1 MKLAL
6 TAAQA
11 QALARTKAQACRA
24 TKAWMTGA
32 FAGLAIAALMAQ
44 AAYPASDA
52 AAGQAAEAEIIT
64 SHGYSYFGDLRYPA
78 DYTHFDYVNP
88 DAPKGGEISLAVT
101 GSFSSMNP
109 YSRKDRAGAYSWM
122 AYESLLGDMPAT
134 SEGAPAD
141 VYGESYGLLAE
152 RLEYDAGKNW
162 VIFYMRPEARFSDG
176 TPVTAHDVVF
186 SHNLFLD
193 QGLQSYAEAV
203 RRRVTDAE
211 ALDDHTVKFTFAPG
225 ISRRS
230 LVDQVGSVP
239 VFPKAWYEETG
250 ARLDEPRMDPAPGSG
265 PYVLDSA
272 VADRSITYQRNPDY
286 WGRDLPINVGRHNF
300 DTISVIYFA
309 DDSVAFQAFTAG
321 EYTFR
326 AETTSKTWAT
336 GYNFPAVEAG
346 WVKLEEIPD
355 GSPPTPSG
363 FVFNLGR
370 EKLQDVRVREAIAL
384 GFNFEWTNE
393 SLQYGLFEQRD
404 SFVQDTPLEAMG
416 PPKGTELELLQSL
429 GDLIPEEMLSEPAV
443 SAHNS
448 DPERLTDRRNLR
460 RAMSLLDEAGWPVDA
475 SGQRRNAAGEALTIE
490 LPVSSAGSAT
500 IGAVVENFINN
511 LQTMGIDARM
521 DKIDSSQYTLR
532 NRDRDYDI
540 IFDNYM
546 AFLQPGTGLMQRF
559 GSSEAAFSLFNP
571 AGLASPM
578 VDAII
583 NAALETDDLEMQNA
597 ALMALDRALRYE
609 RFMIPVWYNDA
620 HWVAYWDK
628 FAHPDPVPP
637 YALGVLDF
645 WWVDADKAA
654 ALAASGEL
662 R

>member
-1 MKLAL
+1 MRMAHIAREARARIPRLRGAL
-6 TAAQA
+6 
-11 QALARTKAQACRA
+11 
-24 TKAWMTGA
+24 
-32 FAGLAIAALMAQ
+32 AGLALAALAVQ
-44 AAYPASDA
+44 PALASENIA
-52 AAGQAAEAEIIT
+52 KTGTEAGTEAEIIS
-64 SHGYSYFGDLRYPA
+64 SHGYSYFGDLKYPA

-152 RLEYDAGKNW
+152 RLEYNAGKNW

-176 TPVTAHDVVF
+176 TPVTAQDVVF
-186 SHNLFLD
+186 SHNLFLE
-193 QGLQSYAEAV
+193 QGLKSYAEAV
-203 RRRVTDAE
+203 KRRVTGAE
-211 ALDDHTVKFTFAPG
+211 ALDDHTVKFTFAKG

-230 LVDQVGSVP
+230 LVDQVGNVP
-239 VFPKAWYEETG
+239 VFPKAWYEKTG

-265 PYVLDSA
+265 PYVLESA
-272 VADRSITYQRNPDY
+272 SPDRSITYKRNPDY

-300 DTISVIYFA
+300 DTISILYFA
-309 DDSVAFQAFTAG
+309 DDSVAFQAFAAG

-336 GYNFPAVEAG
+336 GYNFPAVQEG
-346 WVKLEEIPD
+346 LVKLEEIPD

-363 FVFNLGR
+363 FVFNLGHD
-370 EKLQDVRVREAIAL
+370 KLRDVRVREAVAL

-393 SLQYGLFEQRD
+393 SLQYGLFGQRD
-404 SFVQDTPLEAMG
+404 SFVQDTPLEAVG
-416 PPKGTELELLQSL
+416 PPEGAELDLLKSL
-429 GDLIPEEMLSEPAV
+429 GDVVPADMLTQPAV
-443 SAHNS
+443 VAHTS

-460 RAMSLLDEAGWPVDA
+460 RAMKLLDEAGWPVDA
-475 SGQRRNAAGEALTIE
+475 NGQRRNAAGEALTIE

-500 IGAVVENFINN
+500 IGAVVENFIKN
-511 LQTMGIDARM
+511 LQAMGIDARM

-532 NRDRDYDI
+532 SRDRDYDI
-540 IFDNYM
+540 IFDDYM
-546 AFLQPGTGLMQRF
+546 AFLEPGTGLMQRF
-559 GSSEAAFSLFNP
+559 GSGEAAYSLFNP

-628 FAHPDPVPP
+628 FDHPETMPP

-645 WWVDADKAA
+645 WWVDAEKAA
-654 ALAASGEL
+654 ALDATGEL